1 MPELLP
7 LHCGLT
13 STPALLQEQKPV
25 TMDAQF
31 AGNTATPPSIIG
43 FRLQIDA
50 AINSFPYMRSSRETE
65 IAHVNLQR
73 AFMWLGFSLKASG
86 SSTPYVN
93 SSNPA
98 NATIEA
104 QADHTENNL
113 VPRWQTIDQTQTAR
127 VTDFRYYLEQLIQ
140 NFKEWKI
147 KIERC
152 GAHYDACLHTSYMA
166 LIEAK
171 CWLGWELNRIKKEK
185 EGANFNLTQGPSMSL
200 PL

>member
-1 MPELLP
+1 
-7 LHCGLT
+7 
-13 STPALLQEQKPV
+13 
-25 TMDAQF
+25 MDAQF

-50 AINSFPYMRSSRETE
+50 AINSFPYMQSSRETAL
-65 IAHVNLQR
+65 AHTNLQR
-73 AFMWLGFSLKASG
+73 AFMWLGESLKATG
-86 SSTPYVN
+86 SPTPYVN

-98 NATIEA
+98 NTTIEA

-127 VTDFRYYLEQLIQ
+127 VKDFRYCLEQLIQ
-140 NFKEWKI
+140 NFRYWKTGSQSDVIPENHEWESTAKN
-147 KIERC
+147 
-152 GAHYDACLHTSYMA
+152 HYDACVQSSFMA

-185 EGANFNLTQGPSMSL
+185 EGANSNLTQGPSMSL